1 MNEQMDIEA
10 VSTEAL
16 RKLGRNVINFAK
28 IEAGFKLLLSISQV
42 EGTPKTISDQLRK
55 NQVRLRKQTLGG
67 LVQEFH
73 KNVVSDPIQSKPTSD
88 VSREEGISI
97 SFKVAYDDPDF
108 FKAQKRARSNIV
120 AERNRLI
127 HQDLALLDT
136 SSVEDYLKLISLL
149 DEQNP
154 RLLAHLEELRWMIE
168 SCRECLEDFK
178 DQYSDRSAKLNHVSS
193 NHMGQF
199 AV

>member
-1 MNEQMDIEA
+1 MNEQMDIE
-10 VSTEAL
+10 VVRTEAL
-16 RKLGRNVINFAK
+16 RKLGRNVVNFAK

-55 NQVRLRKQTLGG
+55 NQTRLRKQTLGG

-73 KNVVSDPIQSKPTSD
+73 KNVVSDPSQSEPKPD
-88 VSREEGISI
+88 VSSEERISI
-97 SFKVAYDDPDF
+97 SFKFAYDDPDF
-108 FKAQKRARSNIV
+108 SKAQKRARSNIV

-154 RLLAHLEELRWMIE
+154 RLLAHLDELRWMIE
-168 SCRECLEDFK
+168 LWRECLEDVK
-178 DQYSDRSAKLNHVSS
+178 DLYRDRFS
-193 NHMGQF
+193 QT
-199 AV
+199 

>member
-1 MNEQMDIEA
+1 MNEQMDIE
-10 VSTEAL
+10 VVRTEAL
-16 RKLGRNVINFAK
+16 RKLGRNVVNFAK
-28 IEAGFKLLLSISQV
+28 IEAAFKQLLSISQV

-55 NQVRLRKQTLGG
+55 NQARLHKQTLGC

-73 KNVVSDPIQSKPTSD
+73 KNIMSDPGQSKPTPD

-168 SCRECLEDFK
+168 SLRECLAKFK
-178 DQYSDRSAKLNHVSS
+178 DLYGDRFN
-193 NHMGQF
+193 QT
-199 AV
+199 